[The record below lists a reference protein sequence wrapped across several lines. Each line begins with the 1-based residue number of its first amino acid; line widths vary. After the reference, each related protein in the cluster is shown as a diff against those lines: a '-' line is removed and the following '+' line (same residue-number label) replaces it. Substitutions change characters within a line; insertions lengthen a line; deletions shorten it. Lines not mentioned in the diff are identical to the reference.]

1 MLECAAMNEPP
12 TNTECTPKEPGH
24 SLSSRVLRRP
34 GRSLAIAALVALIGL
49 GGTVA
54 VLYVQAFLH
63 LRSGRMDLH
72 RHHNAEALAHLQ
84 SCLRMWPKD
93 PEILLLSARA
103 SWRLQQFDEAQRYL
117 QRFQQ
122 AGGSREE
129 FNRESILLAAAGGE
143 VERATSYFQDQQQRP
158 EWAIPLILEALV
170 SGCLRQERLGE
181 ATRFLQEWLKL
192 QPDDTQALLF
202 QANLDRFSKAPPDAI
217 AEYRRILQLDPELA
231 PAKLPLADL
240 LVETRQYLEAI
251 PLLES
256 LEQRQPNNI
265 QALILL
271 ARCRDF
277 LGQQE
282 AAEQLLG
289 RVLAQTPDHV
299 AALAA
304 RAELALH
311 TGQLTAAET
320 WLRRALAREPVN
332 YWAGY
337 LLAEC
342 LMQQGRMEEMRS
354 QLQRLKQQEA
364 DQKRIV
370 FLRQEIGHK
379 PHEPSLPRELAMLL
393 LRNGDAEGGLSC
405 LLNAL
410 RDNPTSEPLK
420 QALAEYYRQIGNR
433 ERPGSRPP
441 AVLPQAAADAQ
452 RYR

>member
-1 MLECAAMNEPP
+1 MLECAAMNEIPA
-12 TNTECTPKEPGH
+12 NTERTQKESGH
-24 SLSSRVLRRP
+24 SLFSRVLRRP
-34 GRSLAIAALVALIGL
+34 GRLLAIGALVALIGL
-49 GGTVA
+49 GGAVA
-54 VLYVQAFLH
+54 VMYVQAFLH
-63 LRSGRMDLH
+63 LRSGRMDLQ

-84 SCLRMWPKD
+84 SCLRIWPKD

-103 SWRLQQFDEAQRYL
+103 SWRLQQFEEARRYL
-117 QRFQQ
+117 QRFQK

-129 FNRESILLAAAGGE
+129 FNRETILVAAAGGE

-170 SGCLRQERLGE
+170 SGCLRQERIGE

-202 QANLDRFSKAPPDAI
+202 QANLDGFWKAPQDAI
-217 AEYRRILQLDPELA
+217 AEYRRILQLDSELDL
-231 PAKLPLADL
+231 AKLPLAAL

-256 LEQRQPNNI
+256 LEQRQPKNI
-265 QALILL
+265 QALLLL

-282 AAEQLLG
+282 AAEQLLA

-299 AALAA
+299 AALTA
-304 RAELALH
+304 RAQLALH

-320 WLRRALAREPVN
+320 WLRRALAREPGN
-332 YWAGY
+332 YQVGY
-337 LLAEC
+337 LLTEC
-342 LMQQGRMEEMRS
+342 LMQQGRMEEMRN

-393 LRNGDAEGGLSC
+393 LRNGDAEAGLHC

-410 RDNPTSEPLK
+410 RENPTSEPLK
-420 QALAEYYRQIGNR
+420 QALTEYYQQIGNR

-441 AVLPQAAADAQ
+441 MMLPQAAADAQ
-452 RYR
+452 KQR